1 MCGTALHAIGHIHP
15 LALVAFE
22 NLPGMP
28 ERLGGAERTDHDA
41 HPASD
46 APLIPEQDQTSF
58 IPVERTGRAGI
69 QTGCVFAV
77 PALDG
82 EALFCSGGLD
92 SKPWHRSN
100 GFIDRVGELSGQG
113 RAVHGAG
120 DFAGPAGRAAVRV
133 DEDGFHKKSAS
144 NASSP
149 IKCLKF

>member
-1 MCGTALHAIGHIHP
+1 VGGTALHTIGHIHP

-22 NLPGMP
+22 NLPEMP
-28 ERLGGAERTDHDA
+28 ERLGSAERADHDA

-46 APLIPEQDQTSF
+46 APLIPDQDQASF

-69 QTGCVFAV
+69 QTGCIFAV

-82 EALFCSGGLD
+82 EALLCLCGLD
-92 SKPWHRSN
+92 SKPRCRSN
-100 GFIDRVGELSGQG
+100 GFIDRIGELPGQG

-120 DFAGPAGRAAVRV
+120 DFAGSAGRTSLGV

-144 NASSP
+144 NALSAL
-149 IKCLKF
+149 KCLKF